1 MYRIYRWLRKIFIRL
16 VNFIILG
23 TTPWEENKKE
33 NSKEEDITC
42 IAASIKGEPT
52 RTPPPSMELTETIT
66 QEDLDPK
73 RIVRNRIHIHGFG
86 GGKISIPSKIE
97 FPDGEMNISVVN
109 GINDVI
115 LQNIT
120 KKNLKYTPCLCNEGW
135 VKSGQTTSICKAC
148 NGTGRQIKPVG
159 TVPNN
164 SCPATH
170 TYYH

>member
-42 IAASIKGEPT
+42 IAASIKGEP
-52 RTPPPSMELTETIT
+52 
-66 QEDLDPK
+66 
-73 RIVRNRIHIHGFG
+73 
-86 GGKISIPSKIE
+86 
-97 FPDGEMNISVVN
+97 
-109 GINDVI
+109 
-115 LQNIT
+115 
-120 KKNLKYTPCLCNEGW
+120 
-135 VKSGQTTSICKAC
+135 CKAC

-159 TVPNN
+159 TVPDN